1 MSLKQINV
9 TCKKCKREVLVWGD
23 TDIKM
28 VTDTALDYT
37 CKDCLLNKE
46 VKSDDEKRTD

>member
-1 MSLKQINV
+1 MPYQKITV
-9 TCKKCKREVLVWGD
+9 TCKKCKREVSVWGD

-37 CKDCLLNKE
+37 CKECLLKKE
-46 VKSDDEKRTD
+46 VKSDVEKR